1 MRNGEK
7 QVKRTRLSKEETK
20 SFEDALVHSGDQNYI
35 LRLYVSGTTPRS
47 ALAIANARAICEER
61 LKGRYELEVIDIYQH
76 PQDLKPEQILVAPTL
91 VKKLPLPVRRIIGDL
106 SDTDRVL
113 VGLDIIPKPSSH

>member
-7 QVKRTRLSKEETK
+7 QVKRTRLAKEDTK
-20 SFEDALVHSGDQNYI
+20 SFEDALVHSGEQNYI

-76 PQDLKPEQILVAPTL
+76 PEQAREAQVIASPTL
-91 VKKLPLPVRRIIGDL
+91 LKSLPLPLRRLIGDL
-106 SDTDRVL
+106 SNRKRVL
-113 VGLDIIPKPSSH
+113 VGLNLAQT